1 MMKHFSKF
9 KSLCAVAAVGLLT
22 TACADKHEFEP
33 AKQEIAKVQGF
44 SSYIMKPL
52 TDIETCVSYFAMNA
66 KEGYTL
72 TVRLDRDG
80 KPLLDKRCLETET
93 ETQTRQKEY

>member
-1 MMKHFSKF
+1 MMKHFSSF
-9 KSLCAVAAVGLLT
+9 KGLCAVAALGLLT
-22 TACADKHEFEP
+22 TACTDPENKHEFDP

-80 KPLLDKRCLETET
+80 KPLLDKRCLDV
-93 ETQTRQKEY
+93 QQKEYHL